1 MKGAMVATLCIV
13 FSKILGII
21 YVIPFHAIIGQDGRS
36 LYGYAYNMY
45 TLFLSFS
52 TVGIPLAISKMVT
65 EYNVLGYHNVKNRT
79 YSLARKITIIVST
92 VAAVV
97 LFIFSP
103 FIAKII
109 IRDLEGGN
117 TVYDI
122 AYVLRATATTLI
134 TVTILSSLRGYLQGH
149 KYITA
154 SSLSQVIEQFVR
166 VVVIIFGSYF
176 AVRIWGK
183 NEAIA
188 VAMSGATAGSIA
200 ALIYLELKMRKHRQ
214 KEKNH
219 IELEEEKKI
228 TNKDLFKKLLS
239 YTVPFIVVSIAITLY
254 NSIDVMTL
262 LKPLVKYANLSVREA
277 ETVVS
282 VISAWGAKLNSIVT
296 SIAAG
301 VVVSVLPNVTGD
313 YVKGDLKAVQ
323 SKINK
328 TLQTVLF
335 FVIPMVAGL
344 SFLAKPVWYLF
355 YDKNELCISMFK
367 YSICTAVF
375 YSVFLNIYTI
385 MQSVDRQKVA
395 NRTLIIGVLSKF
407 ILNIPLVI
415 LFSKISFIPA
425 YYAATTATI
434 IAYIIPIVLNIR
446 DLKKNLKIKFKPA
459 FLSLINTIVSTIV
472 MVIVLNLLKMFIP
485 LEGNKFYSLIIVLV
499 YSILGAIAYGIMCIK
514 TKNFKNIFGHSIGDF
529 IKSKLNRKKHK
540 NV

>member
-1 MKGAMVATLCIV
+1 MKGAMIATLCIV

-79 YSLARKITIIVST
+79 YSLARRITIIVST

-214 KEKNH
+214 KEKNY

-262 LKPLVKYANLSVREA
+262 LKPLVKYAGLSVIEA

-313 YVKGDLKAVQ
+313 YVKRDLKAVQ

-335 FVIPMVAGL
+335 FVIPMVVGL

-385 MQSVDRQKVA
+385 MQSVDRQRVA

-425 YYAATTATI
+425 YYGATTATI
-434 IAYIIPIVLNIR
+434 IAYIIPVVLNIR
-446 DLKKNLKIKFKPA
+446 DLKKNLNIKFQPT
-459 FLSLINTIVSTIV
+459 FLALINTIVSTVV
-472 MVIVLNLLKMFIP
+472 MVLVLNLLKLFIP
-485 LEGNKFYSLIIVLV
+485 LDGSKLYSLVTVLL
-499 YSILGAIAYGIMCIK
+499 YSILGAITYGIMCIK
-514 TKNFKNIFGHSIGDF
+514 TNNFKNIFGRSISDF
-529 IKSKLNRKKHK
+529 IKSKFNKKKHR
-540 NV
+540 NA